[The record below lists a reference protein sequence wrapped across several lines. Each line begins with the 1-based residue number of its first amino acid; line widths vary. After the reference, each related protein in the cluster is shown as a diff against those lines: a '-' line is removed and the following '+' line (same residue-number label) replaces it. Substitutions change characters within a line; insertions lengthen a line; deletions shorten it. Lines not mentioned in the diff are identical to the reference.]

1 MKFLFHISSLLLTL
15 ALASACTHHVDISSQ
30 APSPCPD
37 LSNIDTLM
45 WHQPDSALKVMM
57 EFVGSEAADSLD
69 AFEGH
74 YCQVLIAELLYKNDY
89 GQSNREEVL
98 KAVHYF
104 DSIVGMDGADARGV
118 SAQKDAFLAAR
129 AHYINGVGCYERDSI
144 IAACKAYLKALELME
159 THFPDLA
166 LQRST
171 ATYGTTA
178 LPSNRLLWFMDLTY
192 CRLEVLFSKQ
202 FMQEPAIVCGKRA
215 LAIDTICSFNPY
227 NTSSLFLNLGLQY
240 NKLYELNKE
249 PYLAD
254 TAEYYFNEALRHLPD
269 TNNRLFI
276 DVVTQLELLK
286 INMGQDF
293 EPSIIVLKRIAAQ
306 TLDETERL
314 CSYLA
319 IGGIYHS
326 YNQYDSALVYL
337 TPVFENKKD
346 PYRQKVVAPYLH
358 EIYLNTGDTVKAA
371 LFARYIADN
380 TSTEGESNAQVSTLN
395 ELFQQHLQWE
405 QDQAKE
411 VERQRAARHSRW
423 IWMAIWG
430 LLLLVAIAIVVT
442 RRGYGKRLKLQ
453 QEESDKQLK
462 IQQEESSKQLVA
474 VQDALKAKE
483 QDALLTKV
491 TAIYQDKLGNKTKRI
506 FEAFSEAHPD
516 AVAKLKTSYPD
527 LTDTEVDVCVL
538 SHFAFRVKEIA
549 DILELRENTVAK
561 HRSSIKKKTQIEAV
575 KDLMQRFI

>member
-1 MKFLFHISSLLLTL
+1 MKAYPILLVFGLMMTACVPSHRNTPMASPSL
-15 ALASACTHHVDISSQ
+15 SA
-30 APSPCPD
+30 
-37 LSNIDTLM
+37 IDSLM
-45 WHQPDSALKVMM
+45 WRQPDSALKVMM
-57 EFVGSEAADSLD
+57 EFTESGKADSLD
-69 AFEGH
+69 EFDGH
-74 YCQVLIAELLYKNDY
+74 YCQLLISELLYKNDY
-89 GQSNREEVL
+89 AQSNRLDLL
-98 KAVHYF
+98 KAVDYF
-104 DSIVGMDGADARGV
+104 DNSDN
-118 SAQKDAFLAAR
+118 AFLSAR
-129 AHYINGVGCYERDSI
+129 AHYMNGVGYYERDSVVS
-144 IAACKAYLKALELME
+144 ACKAYLKALELME
-159 THFPDLA
+159 THFPNIATQHISVTHGATSISSDL
-166 LQRST
+166 LF
-171 ATYGTTA
+171 
-178 LPSNRLLWFMDLTY
+178 WFMDLTY
-192 CRLEVLFSKQ
+192 CRLEGLFSKQ
-202 FMQEPAIVCGKRA
+202 FMQEPAIVCCKRA
-215 LAIDTICSFNPY
+215 LAFDTICSFNPY
-227 NTSSLFLNLGLQY
+227 NTPALFLNLGLQY

-269 TNNRLFI
+269 TNNRIFI

-346 PYRQKVVAPYLH
+346 PYRQRVVAPYLH

-371 LFARYIADN
+371 LCARYIVDN
-380 TSTEGESNAQVSTLN
+380 TATEGESNAQVSTLN
-395 ELFQQHLQWE
+395 DLFQQHQQWE
-405 QDQAKE
+405 LDRAKE

-423 IWMAIWG
+423 IWMAIAG
-430 LLLLVAIAIVVT
+430 LLLLVAIAIVVA

-462 IQQEESSKQLVA
+462 IQQEESSKRLKLLQEESSKQLEA
-474 VQDALKAKE
+474 AQDALKVKE
-483 QDALLTKV
+483 KDALFTKV
-491 TAIYQDKLGNKTKRI
+491 NAIYQDKLGNKAKRI
-506 FEAFSEAHPD
+506 FEAFNEAHPD
-516 AVAKLKTSYPD
+516 AVSKLKAAYPD
-527 LTDTEVDVCVL
+527 LTDTEVDICVL

-561 HRSSIKKKTQIEAV
+561 YRSSIKKKTQIRDAES
-575 KDLMQRFI
+575 LMNQVL

>member
-1 MKFLFHISSLLLTL
+1 MMKAYPILLVFGLMMTACVPSHRNTPMASPSL
-15 ALASACTHHVDISSQ
+15 SA
-30 APSPCPD
+30 
-37 LSNIDTLM
+37 IDSLM
-45 WHQPDSALKVMM
+45 WRQPDSALKVMM
-57 EFVGSEAADSLD
+57 EFTESGKADSLD
-69 AFEGH
+69 EFDGH
-74 YCQVLIAELLYKNDY
+74 YCQLLISELLYKNDY
-89 GQSNREEVL
+89 AQSNRLDLL
-98 KAVHYF
+98 KAVDYF
-104 DSIVGMDGADARGV
+104 DNSDN
-118 SAQKDAFLAAR
+118 AFLSAR
-129 AHYINGVGCYERDSI
+129 AHYMNGVGYYERDSVVS
-144 IAACKAYLKALELME
+144 ACKAYLKALELME
-159 THFPDLA
+159 THFPNIATQHISVTHGATSISSDL
-166 LQRST
+166 LF
-171 ATYGTTA
+171 
-178 LPSNRLLWFMDLTY
+178 WFMDLTY
-192 CRLEVLFSKQ
+192 CRLEGLFSKQ
-202 FMQEPAIVCGKRA
+202 FMQEPAIVCCKRA
-215 LAIDTICSFNPY
+215 LAFDTICSFNPY
-227 NTSSLFLNLGLQY
+227 NTPALFLNLGLQY

-269 TNNRLFI
+269 TNNRIFI

-346 PYRQKVVAPYLH
+346 PYRQRVVAPYLH

-371 LFARYIADN
+371 LCARYIVDN
-380 TSTEGESNAQVSTLN
+380 TATEGESNAQVSTLN
-395 ELFQQHLQWE
+395 DLFQQHQQWE
-405 QDQAKE
+405 LDRAKE

-423 IWMAIWG
+423 IWMAIAG
-430 LLLLVAIAIVVT
+430 LLLLVAIAIVVA

-462 IQQEESSKQLVA
+462 IQQEESSKRLKLLQEESSKQLEA
-474 VQDALKAKE
+474 AQDALKVKE
-483 QDALLTKV
+483 KDALFTKV
-491 TAIYQDKLGNKTKRI
+491 NAIYQDKLGNKAKRI
-506 FEAFSEAHPD
+506 FEAFKEAHPD
-516 AVAKLKTSYPD
+516 AVSKLKASYPD
-527 LTDTEVDVCVL
+527 LTDTEVDICVL

-561 HRSSIKKKTQIEAV
+561 YRSNIKKKTQIRDAES
-575 KDLMQRFI
+575 LMNQVL

>member
-1 MKFLFHISSLLLTL
+1 MMKAYPILLVFGLMMTACVPSHRNTPMASSSL
-15 ALASACTHHVDISSQ
+15 SA
-30 APSPCPD
+30 
-37 LSNIDTLM
+37 IDSLM
-45 WHQPDSALKVMM
+45 WRQPDSALKVMISFT
-57 EFVGSEAADSLD
+57 ESGKADSLD
-69 AFEGH
+69 EFDGH
-74 YCQVLIAELLYKNDY
+74 YCQLLISELLYKNDY
-89 GQSNREEVL
+89 AQSNRLDLL
-98 KAVHYF
+98 KAVDYF
-104 DSIVGMDGADARGV
+104 DNSDN
-118 SAQKDAFLAAR
+118 AFLSAR
-129 AHYINGVGCYERDSI
+129 AHYMNGVGYYERDSVVS
-144 IAACKAYLKALELME
+144 ACKAYLKALELME
-159 THFPDLA
+159 THFPNIATQHISVTHGATSISSDL
-166 LQRST
+166 LF
-171 ATYGTTA
+171 
-178 LPSNRLLWFMDLTY
+178 WFMDLTY
-192 CRLEVLFSKQ
+192 CRLEGLFSKQ
-202 FMQEPAIVCGKRA
+202 FMQEPAIVCCKRA
-215 LAIDTICSFNPY
+215 LAFDTICSFNPY
-227 NTSSLFLNLGLQY
+227 NTPALFLNLGLQY

-269 TNNRLFI
+269 TNNRIFI

-346 PYRQKVVAPYLH
+346 PYRQRVVAPYLH

-371 LFARYIADN
+371 LCARYIVDN
-380 TSTEGESNAQVSTLN
+380 TATEGESNAQVSTLN
-395 ELFQQHLQWE
+395 DLFQQHQQWE
-405 QDQAKE
+405 LDRAKE

-423 IWMAIWG
+423 IWMAIAG
-430 LLLLVAIAIVVT
+430 LLLLVAIAIVVA

-462 IQQEESSKQLVA
+462 IQQEESSKRLKLLQEESSKQLEA
-474 VQDALKAKE
+474 AQDALKVKE
-483 QDALLTKV
+483 RDALFTKV
-491 TAIYQDKLGNKTKRI
+491 NAIYQDKLGNKAKRI
-506 FEAFSEAHPD
+506 FEAFKEAHPD
-516 AVAKLKTSYPD
+516 AVSKLKASYPD
-527 LTDTEVDVCVL
+527 LTDTEVDICVL

-561 HRSSIKKKTQIEAV
+561 YRSNIKKKTQIRDAES
-575 KDLMQRFI
+575 LMNQVL

>member
-1 MKFLFHISSLLLTL
+1 MIKSPFHIILILLSVILLSCAHSVITPPPVSASHE
-15 ALASACTHHVDISSQ
+15 ALADIDS
-30 APSPCPD
+30 
-37 LSNIDTLM
+37 IM

-57 EFVGSEAADSLD
+57 QFAASPEADSLNEFD
-69 AFEGH
+69 DH
-74 YCQVLIAELLYKNDY
+74 YCQLLIAELLYKNDY

-192 CRLEVLFSKQ
+192 CRLEGLFSKQ

-215 LAIDTICSFNPY
+215 IAIDTICSFNPY

-326 YNQYDSALVYL
+326 YIQYDSALVYL

-371 LFARYIADN
+371 HFARYIADN

-395 ELFQQHLQWE
+395 DLFQQHLQWE
-405 QDQAKE
+405 QDRAKAEEHHKKSVRLYVLLASLLVVVLLIGLFVYSYRKRKEAEATRLREAQHQLKAELEQSSQHQRNMLQQRALAIYQSGGDDRLQRILDEFESAYPSATVKLEQACPNLNKTELRIVILSLLGFRAKE
-411 VERQRAARHSRW
+411 VADLL
-423 IWMAIWG
+423 G
-430 LLLLVAIAIVVT
+430 L
-442 RRGYGKRLKLQ
+442 K
-453 QEESDKQLK
+453 
-462 IQQEESSKQLVA
+462 
-474 VQDALKAKE
+474 
-483 QDALLTKV
+483 
-491 TAIYQDKLGNKTKRI
+491 
-506 FEAFSEAHPD
+506 
-516 AVAKLKTSYPD
+516 
-527 LTDTEVDVCVL
+527 
-538 SHFAFRVKEIA
+538 
-549 DILELRENTVAK
+549 ENTVTQY
-561 HRSSIKKKTQIEAV
+561 RSNLKKKADIDGLSAS
-575 KDLMQRFI
+575 IW